1 MVGGQRR
8 RALKHYQRDFYAH
21 SAAASKA
28 VNNDTNDAPQ
38 HTRDVQQHKH
48 SSFETGQSGRLNV
61 SSTYYTVPNSPG
73 KRRRGDSEVL
83 LETTE
88 FNFTTLDDFPDNLQ
102 NDTPEFVEFVRQ
114 KRTVVHGEALRLWE
128 SDANLFLEEFLRLE
142 GQGDYSQD
150 ICVCGEE
157 AAIYHCQDCHGS
169 EMFCH
174 LCMVRVHARQPFHKM
189 ERWDGISF
197 DDITSKSMG
206 IRLQLGHTSGVCC
219 DNPLPAF
226 NDDFVII
233 HYNGI
238 YEVGLDFCGCASGQ
252 PHIVQLLRVRLF
264 PATTVDPKTAAT
276 FRALEYFQMLSF
288 ESKVSTFEFYKT
300 AARLTDNTGIHV
312 PKDRY
317 ESMLRMMREWRFIK
331 QMQRAGQGHHPKG
344 IAATEPGACAV
355 LCPACP
361 HVGKNLPDGW
371 ENAPSEIRF
380 LYALFLG
387 IDANFRLARRNV
399 SSATADPGLN
409 HGYAFFVE
417 EHAYKSFISKSII
430 LFVLGTK
437 YNSVQISSCSSHNAV
452 NLADTRVSRGLAAT
466 GAGTIDCARH
476 NFKRPCSI
484 GDLQKGER
492 YLNMDY
498 LFFSSMRSSSDIVAL
513 NISYDIACQWSK
525 HIWTRMSAFPHQYH
539 IKHHEKSIVFLVPK
553 FHLPAH
559 IAKCQTSFSFNLI
572 KGVGRTDGEAP
583 ERGWADINSIA
594 TSTREMG
601 PGSRRDTLDD
611 HFNDWN
617 WKKIC
622 AMGLIFRRKYNF
634 TLIEVQERV
643 NDLTN
648 FEASLA
654 TDELAEWRKDIEAWE
669 EDRSRPN
676 PFEDR
681 ATTTMTQAAVRLA
694 LSTAEATEIER
705 GNDVSLHDDISP
717 SVLISSELELEDQQ
731 RRLEFDAKVVGQ
743 HATDVQKGKL
753 LQRVNALHRRIDTW
767 GRVQLLYMP
776 GVSRLRSPDDV
787 ATEAK
792 VHNINLFLPSSLPH
806 RVLCDDRLLKHEWE
820 LREAQAYDTLN
831 DLCTVLNLRYHL
843 YKYKDTFIRGQRA
856 NTRANGIINNAE
868 CRIDA
873 LSLKYSTSR
882 SALLNLASR
891 LGKNDNWERSLKPL
905 DKQKDVVPLK
915 HDDGRTMGQQSIS
928 WIWKTSGSNS
938 NELGLQDSLRVEWCK
953 ARARAHRWEEEVQL
967 LHEEMRRVIAFLDWH
982 AGWWDTQGSRRTFS
996 SLQAGEGALA
1006 YAQRQANLR

>member
-1 MVGGQRR
+1 M
-8 RALKHYQRDFYAH
+8 
-21 SAAASKA
+21 
-28 VNNDTNDAPQ
+28 
-38 HTRDVQQHKH
+38 
-48 SSFETGQSGRLNV
+48 
-61 SSTYYTVPNSPG
+61 
-73 KRRRGDSEVL
+73 
-83 LETTE
+83 
-88 FNFTTLDDFPDNLQ
+88 
-102 NDTPEFVEFVRQ
+102 PEFVEFARQ
-114 KRTVVHGEALRLWE
+114 KRTVVHGEALHLWE

-142 GQGDYSQD
+142 GQGNYSQD

-157 AAIYHCQDCHGS
+157 AAIYRCQDCHGS

-206 IRLQLGHTSGVCC
+206 IHLQLGHTSGVCC
-219 DNPLPAF
+219 DHPLPAF

-238 YEVGLDFCGCASGQ
+238 YEVGLDFCGCASAQ
-252 PHIVQLLRVRLF
+252 PHIIQLLRVRLF

-288 ESKVSTFEFYKT
+288 ESKVSTFEFYKQ
-300 AARLTDNTGIHV
+300 L
-312 PKDRY
+312 PDRY
-317 ESMLRMMREWRFIK
+317 ESMLCMMREWRFIK

-355 LCPACP
+355 LCPSCP

-371 ENAPSEIRF
+371 ENAPSEIRSRF

-387 IDANFRLARRNV
+387 IDANFRLAHCNV

-409 HGYAFFVE
+409 HRYAFFVE
-417 EHAYKSFISKSII
+417 EHAYKSFISS
-430 LFVLGTK
+430 
-437 YNSVQISSCSSHNAV
+437 QERAAQEMSSCSSHNAV

-466 GAGTIDCARH
+466 GAGTINCARH
-476 NFKRPCSI
+476 NFKQPCSV

-492 YLNMDY
+492 CIMFTFYMQ
-498 LFFSSMRSSSDIVAL
+498 SSSDIVAL

-525 HIWTRMSAFPHQYH
+525 HIWTRMSTFLHQYH
-539 IKHHEKSIVFLVPK
+539 IKHHEKSIVFLIPK

-572 KGVGRTDGEAP
+572 KSVGRMDGEAP
-583 ERGWADINSIA
+583 ERGWADINPIA
-594 TSTREMG
+594 TSTCEMG
-601 PGSRRDTLDD
+601 PGSRCDTLDD

-622 AMGLIFRRKYNF
+622 AMGLIFRQKYNF
-634 TLIEVQERV
+634 ALIEVQEHV

-669 EDRSRPN
+669 EDHSRPN

-681 ATTTMTQAAVRLA
+681 ATTTMTQAAMRLA

-705 GNDVSLHDDISP
+705 GNDVSLHDDILP
-717 SVLISSELELEDQQ
+717 SVLISSGLELEDQQ
-731 RRLEFDAKVVGQ
+731 L
-743 HATDVQKGKL
+743 HVQKGKL
-753 LQRVNALHRRIDTW
+753 LQRVNALRRRIDTW
-767 GRVQLLYMP
+767 SRVQLLYMP
-776 GVSRLRSPDDV
+776 GVSRLRLPDDV

-792 VHNINLFLPSSLPH
+792 
-806 RVLCDDRLLKHEWE
+806 WE

-831 DLCTVLNLRYHL
+831 DLRTVLNLRYHL
-843 YKYKDTFIRGQRA
+843 YK
-856 NTRANGIINNAE
+856 
-868 CRIDA
+868 
-873 LSLKYSTSR
+873 

-905 DKQKDVVPLK
+905 DKQKDAVPLK
-915 HDDGRTMGQQSIS
+915 HDDGQTMGQQNIS

-938 NELGLQDSLRVEWCK
+938 NELGLQDSLP
-953 ARARAHRWEEEVQL
+953 HRWEEEVQL
-967 LHEEMRRVIAFLDWH
+967 LREEMCRVIAFLDWH
-982 AGWWDTQGSRRTFS
+982 AGWWDTQGSQCTFS

-1006 YAQRQANLR
+1006 YAQRQANLRRKMAVKTVSTSPARNESLQRDAGHRT

>member
-8 RALKHYQRDFYAH
+8 QALKHYQRDFYAH
-21 SAAASKA
+21 NAAASKA
-28 VNNDTNDAPQ
+28 VNNDTNDVPR
-38 HTRDVQQHKH
+38 HTHDVQQRKH

-61 SSTYYTVPNSPG
+61 SSAYYTIPNSPG

-88 FNFTTLDDFPDNLQ
+88 FNFTTLNDFPDNLQ
-102 NDTPEFVEFVRQ
+102 NDTPEF
-114 KRTVVHGEALRLWE
+114 ALRLWE

-150 ICVCGEE
+150 VCVCGEE
-157 AAIYHCQDCHGS
+157 AVIYRCQDCHGS

-174 LCMVRVHARQPFHKM
+174 LCMVRVHERQPFHKM
-189 ERWDGISF
+189 EHWDGISF
-197 DDITSKSMG
+197 NDITSKSMG
-206 IRLQLGHTSGVCC
+206 IHLQLGHTSGVCC

-226 NDDFVII
+226 NDNFVII

-238 YEVGLDFCGCASGQ
+238 YKVGLDFCGCTSAQ
-252 PHIVQLLRVRLF
+252 LHIVQLLHVHLF
-264 PATTVDPKTAAT
+264 PATTVDPKTATT
-276 FRALEYFQMLSF
+276 FWALEYFQMLSF
-288 ESKVSTFEFYKT
+288 ESKVSMFEFYKT

-312 PKDRY
+312 PK
-317 ESMLRMMREWRFIK
+317 WRFIK
-331 QMQRAGQGHHPKG
+331 QMQHAGQGHHPKG

-371 ENAPSEIRF
+371 ENAPSEIQF

-387 IDANFRLARRNV
+387 IDANFRLACRNV
-399 SSATADPGLN
+399 SSAMADPGLN
-409 HGYAFFVE
+409 HGYAFFM
-417 EHAYKSFISKSII
+417 
-430 LFVLGTK
+430 
-437 YNSVQISSCSSHNAV
+437 SSCSSHNAV
-452 NLADTRVSRGLAAT
+452 NLADTRVSCGLTAT
-466 GAGTIDCARH
+466 GAGTINCARH
-476 NFKRPCSI
+476 NFKWPCSI
-484 GDLQKGER
+484 SDLQKGEQCIMFTF
-492 YLNMDY
+492 Y
-498 LFFSSMRSSSDIVAL
+498 MRSLLDIVAL

-539 IKHHEKSIVFLVPK
+539 IKHHEKSIVFLIPK

-559 IAKCQTSFSFNLI
+559 ITKCQTSFSFNLI
-572 KGVGRTDGEAP
+572 KGIGRTDGEAP
-583 ERGWADINSIA
+583 ERGWADINPIA

-601 PGSRRDTLDD
+601 PGSRCDTLDN

-622 AMGLIFRRKYNF
+622 AMSEFNF
-634 TLIEVQERV
+634 LPKVQERV

-669 EDRSRPN
+669 KDRSRPN

-681 ATTTMTQAAVRLA
+681 ATTTMTQAAVCLA
-694 LSTAEATEIER
+694 LSMAEATEIER

-717 SVLISSELELEDQQ
+717 SVLISSGLELEDQQ
-731 RRLEFDAKVVGQ
+731 RCLEFDAKVVGQ

-753 LQRVNALHRRIDTW
+753 LQQVNALRQCIDTW

-776 GVSRLRSPDDV
+776 GISHLWLPYDV

-792 VHNINLFLPSSLPH
+792 
-806 RVLCDDRLLKHEWE
+806 
-820 LREAQAYDTLN
+820 
-831 DLCTVLNLRYHL
+831 
-843 YKYKDTFIRGQRA
+843 
-856 NTRANGIINNAE
+856 
-868 CRIDA
+868 
-873 LSLKYSTSR
+873 YSTSR
-882 SALLNLASR
+882 GALLNLASR

-905 DKQKDVVPLK
+905 DKQKDAVPLK
-915 HDDGRTMGQQSIS
+915 HDNGRTMGQQSIS

-938 NELGLQDSLRVEWCK
+938 NELGLQDYKYALTTALCVEWCK
-953 ARARAHRWEEEVQL
+953 ARAQAHCWEEEVQL
-967 LHEEMRRVIAFLDWH
+967 LCEEMRRVIAFLDWH
-982 AGWWDTQGSRRTFS
+982 AGWWDTQGSQRTFS
-996 SLQAGEGALA
+996 SLQAGESALA
-1006 YAQRQANLR
+1006 YAQCQANLRQKMAVHFKSMWAANSSWQAPLAVDLHS

>member
-21 SAAASKA
+21 NAAASKA

-38 HTRDVQQHKH
+38 HTHDVQQCKH

-73 KRRRGDSEVL
+73 KRCRGDSEVL

-102 NDTPEFVEFVRQ
+102 NDTPEFVEFMRQ
-114 KRTVVHGEALRLWE
+114 KHTV
-128 SDANLFLEEFLRLE
+128 EFLRLE
-142 GQGDYSQD
+142 GQGDYLQD
-150 ICVCGEE
+150 VCVCGEE

-169 EMFCH
+169 EI
-174 LCMVRVHARQPFHKM
+174 QPFHKM
-189 ERWDGISF
+189 EHWDGISF

-226 NDDFVII
+226 NDDFII
-233 HYNGI
+233 IYYNGI
-238 YEVGLDFCGCASGQ
+238 YEVGLDFCGCASAQ

-312 PKDRY
+312 PKNRY

-344 IAATEPGACAV
+344 ITATEPGACAV

-371 ENAPSEIRF
+371 ENAPSEIMM
-380 LYALFLG
+380 
-387 IDANFRLARRNV
+387 
-399 SSATADPGLN
+399 
-409 HGYAFFVE
+409 
-417 EHAYKSFISKSII
+417 
-430 LFVLGTK
+430 
-437 YNSVQISSCSSHNAV
+437 SSCSSHNVV
-452 NLADTRVSRGLAAT
+452 NLTDTRVSRGLAAT

-476 NFKRPCSI
+476 NFNMPCSVS
-484 GDLQKGER
+484 DLQKGEQCVTVHFLVILLLTAQ
-492 YLNMDY
+492 Y
-498 LFFSSMRSSSDIVAL
+498 SMRSSSDIVAL
-513 NISYDIACQWSK
+513 NISYNITCQWSK
-525 HIWTRMSAFPHQYH
+525 HIWTRMSTFPHQYH
-539 IKHHEKSIVFLVPK
+539 IKHHEKSIVFLILK

-583 ERGWADINSIA
+583 ERRWVDINPIA
-594 TSTREMG
+594 TSTHEMG
-601 PGSRRDTLDD
+601 PSSRCDTLDD

-694 LSTAEATEIER
+694 LSMAEATEIER
-705 GNDVSLHDDISP
+705 SNDVSLHDDISP
-717 SVLISSELELEDQQ
+717 SVLISSGLELEDQQ
-731 RRLEFDAKVVGQ
+731 RCLEFDAKVVGQ
-743 HATDVQKGKL
+743 HTTDVQKGKL
-753 LQRVNALHRRIDTW
+753 LQRMNALRQRIDTW

-776 GVSRLRSPDDV
+776 GVSRLRLPDDV

-792 VHNINLFLPSSLPH
+792 VHNTNLFLPSSLPH
-806 RVLCDDRLLKHEWE
+806 RVPCDDRLLKHEWE
-820 LREAQAYDTLN
+820 LREAQVYDTLN
-831 DLCTVLNLRYHL
+831 DLRTVLNLQYHL

-882 SALLNLASR
+882 GALLNLASR

-905 DKQKDVVPLK
+905 DKQKDA
-915 HDDGRTMGQQSIS
+915 QSIS

-938 NELGLQDSLRVEWCK
+938 NELGLQDSLHVEWL
-953 ARARAHRWEEEVQL
+953 QL
-967 LHEEMRRVIAFLDWH
+967 LQEEMRRVIAFLDWH

-996 SLQAGEGALA
+996 SLQAREGALT
-1006 YAQRQANLR
+1006 YAQRQANLRRKMAVHFKSMWAANSSWQAPLAVDLHS